1 MDSAGDEWEE
11 MGSVSGSLSLSYVY
25 LAVSETLATG
35 GSGREPEGWLSTRR
49 KVVDNTGYRDG
60 QRLDRFKLCQTEPCL
75 AMEQLPQ
82 YY

>member
-11 MGSVSGSLSLSYVY
+11 MGSVSVSGSLSYVY
-25 LAVSETLATG
+25 LAVSETLATV
-35 GSGREPEGWLSTRR
+35 GRELEGWLSTRR

-60 QRLDRFKLCQTEPCL
+60 QRRDRFQLCQTEPCL

-82 YY
+82 